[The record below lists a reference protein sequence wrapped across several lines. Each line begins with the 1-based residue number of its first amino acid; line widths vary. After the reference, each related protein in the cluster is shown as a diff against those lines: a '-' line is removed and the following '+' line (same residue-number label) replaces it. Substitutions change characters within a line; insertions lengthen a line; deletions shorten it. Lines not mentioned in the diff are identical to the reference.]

1 MPTVIPVLTCLGGDA
16 NKEMDVADYKNN
28 QKGCLCKRNSC
39 FSPNDNTDTSVKSD
53 SKARFHQRRCPS
65 GVPLRGLHVPMPPG
79 PSRKRPWYPPLRS
92 PEGRFLPRRAFKNH
106 EDRKQAPSLRAR
118 PRPKVPAGGELVR
131 SLLPTDRPTH
141 PSHCCCRLRPRAA
154 APPSALR
161 SAMAAKRKGWGFSQ
175 SSRRSDHARRPPPHR
190 LPGERGAPAAL
201 PVFWGAVWRAAPSRP
216 AGLCLCPLGEGPA
229 SGGVGGE
236 GSPEQ
241 AAGGKVAPPERG
253 RERCGQLPEAVVPV
267 LRGRS
272 LRAGAPGSRGGFP
285 VTGATSRDTRGHRL
299 FF

>member
-1 MPTVIPVLTCLGGDA
+1 MSLRRAAPRPARPDATGPQPQAALVPATPLPGGPLPP
-16 NKEMDVADYKNN
+16 K
-28 QKGCLCKRNSC
+28 
-39 FSPNDNTDTSVKSD
+39 TSVQKPRRQ
-53 SKARFHQRRCPS
+53 KASPVPS
-65 GVPLRGLHVPMPPG
+65 GSTQAQGS
-79 PSRKRPWYPPLRS
+79 SR
-92 PEGRFLPRRAFKNH
+92 RRA
-106 EDRKQAPSLRAR
+106 
-118 PRPKVPAGGELVR
+118 R
-131 SLLPTDRPTH
+131 SLAPTDRPTH

-161 SAMAAKRKGWGFSQ
+161 SAMAAKRKGWGLSQ